1 MQNRCVSVVSIVFLE
16 SVVVHTCPGSL
27 LDFRY
32 STASSYK
39 FWFSIWFV
47 VLKSHVY
54 LKIVAVFLS
63 EYNGIII
70 YSNKILENE
79 HPASTKKENVAVANK
94 CCHIYDKK
102 KKTKRNKQTKNRWED
117 SDINWKRFCLGY
129 LHVVNWCT
137 NTKDNYGVCSL
148 YI

>member
-1 MQNRCVSVVSIVFLE
+1 M
-16 SVVVHTCPGSL
+16 
-27 LDFRY
+27 
-32 STASSYK
+32 
-39 FWFSIWFV
+39 
-47 VLKSHVY
+47 Y

-102 KKTKRNKQTKNRWED
+102 KKPKETNKQKTDGKIR
-117 SDINWKRFCLGY
+117 I
-129 LHVVNWCT
+129 
-137 NTKDNYGVCSL
+137 
-148 YI
+148 